1 MKNKY
6 WAKNKYSTVDPLDY
20 EIARF
25 RTNAGKLIDEAEKR
39 AVLDLLLNSGI
50 DYKKDFK
57 ILDAATGPGRLA
69 FYLSDHLREAK
80 ITGVDINEN
89 MLRRAREIAGEKKVN
104 INFIKGDIYHLPFQK
119 AQFDA
124 VVGLRFSMHLPDI
137 DSLIRELARVLKK
150 DGILIFDIFNLKSI
164 LRLRSSGKNS
174 KRQFSGWYNV
184 SDLIDVSAQNG
195 LEFVQKKGLFLCGET
210 ILRTFPEKL
219 LFILSVFVRPPL
231 FLQNFSTKIVL
242 CFRKIEL

>member
-164 LRLRSSGKNS
+164 LRLRSSGKIPNANFRGGTTFLTSLMYRLKTDWSLS
-174 KRQFSGWYNV
+174 KKRDYFYAAKRFFGH
-184 SDLIDVSAQNG
+184 
-195 LEFVQKKGLFLCGET
+195 
-210 ILRTFPEKL
+210 
-219 LFILSVFVRPPL
+219 
-231 FLQNFSTKIVL
+231 
-242 CFRKIEL
+242 FRKNCYLYFPYLSGRPYFCRIFLLK

>member
-89 MLRRAREIAGEKKVN
+89 MLRRAREIAG
-104 INFIKGDIYHLPFQK
+104 
-119 AQFDA
+119 
-124 VVGLRFSMHLPDI
+124 
-137 DSLIRELARVLKK
+137 
-150 DGILIFDIFNLKSI
+150 
-164 LRLRSSGKNS
+164 
-174 KRQFSGWYNV
+174 
-184 SDLIDVSAQNG
+184 
-195 LEFVQKKGLFLCGET
+195 QKKGLFLCGET